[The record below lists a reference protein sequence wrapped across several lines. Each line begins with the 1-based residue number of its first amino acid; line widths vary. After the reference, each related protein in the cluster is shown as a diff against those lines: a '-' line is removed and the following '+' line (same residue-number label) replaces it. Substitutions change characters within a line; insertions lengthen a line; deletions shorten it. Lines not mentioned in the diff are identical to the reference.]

1 MAATGRLGCQVESSA
16 YPGQFLTVW
25 TPCMFGE
32 FVSPLSSLSGRRT
45 CPAEICFPPF
55 RPSKPSGQIIYDLT
69 LSSGFVGS
77 SKADLLGSDFPW
89 LESEFAAVPLLLSVP
104 PR

>member
-1 MAATGRLGCQVESSA
+1 
-16 YPGQFLTVW
+16 
-25 TPCMFGE
+25 MFGE
-32 FVSPLSSLSGRRT
+32 FVSPLSSLSGRCT